1 MEQSKIDWFVANN
14 SGKRAA
20 DKMQL
25 VVEKMKS
32 MSDDKFALLQTT
44 SLTSPVVVWVVS
56 FFFGYLGIDRFMVGS
71 VGAGVA
77 KLLTGGGFGIWW
89 LIDLFLIGKA
99 AKTRNFNKLAV
110 FLM

>member
-14 SGKRAA
+14 SGKLSA

-25 VVEKMKS
+25 VVEKMKT

-44 SLTSPVVVWVVS
+44 SLTSPVVVWVVCL
-56 FFFGYLGIDRFMVGS
+56 FFGYICIDRFMVGS

-77 KLLTGGGFGIWW
+77 KLLTGGGFGLWW
-89 LIDLFLIGKA
+89 FIDLFLIGKA
-99 AKTRNFNKLAV
+99 AKEKNFNKLSA

>member
-1 MEQSKIDWFVANN
+1 MEQSKIDWFVSNN
-14 SGKRAA
+14 SGKLAA
-20 DKMQL
+20 DKMQF
-25 VVEKMKS
+25 VTEKMKT

-71 VGAGVA
+71 TGAGVA
-77 KLLTGGGFGIWW
+77 KLLTFGGFGLWW

-99 AKTRNFNKLAV
+99 AKAKNFNKIAA